1 VSNKLFISYSHLDEK
16 YVEKFIK
23 HISPLKQNGL
33 ISEWYDRKI
42 LGGENF
48 QREINNNIEIADIIC
63 LFISANF
70 LSSDA
75 CMKEKEKAYLL
86 KKTQGTS
93 VIPIILSICGWKDDK
108 DFSKWLA
115 LPTDGNPI
123 DTYNDINKGWIE
135 VYNGLKSILEKRNK
149 EKMSSITMSFQK
161 YLDDAEMLRN
171 AHSQKNTVNI
181 SDIFVFPNLS
191 KINYDDEKEDT
202 ISSENTFLD
211 QFFNLEK
218 ILIAGESQSGK
229 TTLCKKIYL
238 KLRSRNLFPIYIYD
252 KTLRFDGHISKKI
265 EMAFYEQ
272 YENISIS
279 DIEIDKFIII
289 IDGFHF
295 ASMQKK
301 QRILKDIEKYLY
313 HVVVVDD
320 IFALNINDE
329 NLTKKYYRYRLDQF
343 GPILRNELIKK
354 WILLTD
360 DKSSQAYQDND
371 FYKKVEHATELVN
384 IGLGKIINSGVM
396 PSYPLFILSILSNH
410 EAFEKPLDQEIT
422 SQGYCYQA
430 LIYISLRKQ
439 GVKNDEIDTYINF
452 LSVLA
457 YHFFSKNISE
467 ISEEEFADFLCH
479 YKDKYYLPI
488 DVNTLLANLQAHRM
502 VIKTSINNY
511 RFFYPYLYYYFVAK
525 YFSDHLIEKK
535 DEISRIV
542 EKLHKDE
549 NAYITIFISHHTKNY
564 TLLNEIV
571 YNAMVLFEK
580 NKETTLSK
588 TELTFFDTE
597 LDIVAKAALPK
608 QTSPETERQKQLELQ
623 EKQEREIN
631 EKKDV
636 IEEKE
641 DDYSE
646 DLRRSLRTVEVMGII
661 TKNRIG
667 SLEKHMLEEIIT
679 EAINVNLRI
688 LSSFFDIIKEKET
701 QQEMIRYISNQL
713 QDLKDEKNHNI
724 SNEKLER
731 EAKKIFWNLNFGAI
745 LGIIMKTIKSIGSDK
760 LQKIIENVC
769 DKQNTSVHLLIKHG
783 VFMWYGKTIKVDK
796 IIKEMKRKDFSLT
809 ANEILKYL
817 IVYHCMFHNI
827 NSEDKNKLQ
836 SKFNISSKGLLK
848 IEARKEPKSDSPPL
862 HRRNKTNHHFRKK

>member
-1 VSNKLFISYSHLDEK
+1 MGEIMSNKLFVSYSHHDEK
-16 YVEKFIK
+16 YVEIFNK
-23 HISPLKQNGL
+23 HISTLKQNGL

-42 LGGENF
+42 LGGEEF
-48 QREINNNIEIADIIC
+48 QREIDNNIETADIIC
-63 LFISANF
+63 LFISVNF
-70 LSSDA
+70 LSSEA
-75 CMKEKEKAYLL
+75 CMKEKEKAYFL

-93 VIPIILSICGWKDDK
+93 VVPIILSICSWKDDK
-108 DFSKWLA
+108 DISKRLA

-123 DTYNDINKGWIE
+123 DTYSDINKGWID
-135 VYNGLKSILEKRNK
+135 VYNGLKNILEKRNR
-149 EKMSSITMSFQK
+149 EKSASITMIFQK
-161 YLDDAEMLRN
+161 FLDDAEMLRN
-171 AHSQKNTVNI
+171 AHSQKNAVNI

-211 QFFNLEK
+211 EFYNLEK

-229 TTLCKKIYL
+229 TTLCKKLYL
-238 KLRSRNLFPIYIYD
+238 RLRSKKLFPIYIYD
-252 KTLRFDGHISKKI
+252 KTLRFDGHISKRI
-265 EMAFYEQ
+265 EIAFYEQ
-272 YENISIS
+272 YEKISLT
-279 DIEIDKFIII
+279 DIEVDKFIII

-295 ASMQKK
+295 ISTQKK
-301 QRILKDIEKYLY
+301 LRMLRDIEKYKY
-313 HVVVVDD
+313 HIIVVDD

-329 NLTKKYYRYRLDQF
+329 NLTKKYYRYRIDQF

-360 DKSSQAYQDND
+360 DKSSQTYHDND
-371 FYKKVEHATELVN
+371 FYKKIDNATELVN
-384 IGLGKIINSGVM
+384 NGLGKIINSGIM
-396 PSYPLFILSILSNH
+396 PSYPLFILSILSTH
-410 EAFEKPLDQEIT
+410 ETFEKPLDQEIT

-439 GVKNDEIDTYINF
+439 GVKNDEIDIYINF
-452 LSVLA
+452 LSVFA
-457 YHFFSKNISE
+457 YHFFSNNISE
-467 ISEEEFADFLCH
+467 IAEDEFDVFLKN

-488 DVNTLLANLQAHRM
+488 NINTLLANLQAHRM
-502 VIKTSINNY
+502 VIKTSLNNY
-511 RFFYPYLYYYFVAK
+511 KFFYPYLYYYFVAK
-525 YFSDHLIEKK
+525 YLSDHLTEKK
-535 DEISRIV
+535 DEISHIV

-564 TLLNEIV
+564 NLLNEIIL
-571 YNAMVLFEK
+571 NAMMLFEK

-588 TELTFFDTE
+588 TELAFFDTE
-597 LDIVAKAALPK
+597 LDFVAKAALPK
-608 QTSPETERQKQLELQ
+608 QTTPETERRKQLELQ
-623 EKQEREIN
+623 EKQEHENN

-636 IEEKE
+636 TEEKE
-641 DDYSE
+641 DNYSE
-646 DLRRSLRTVEVMGII
+646 DLRRSIRTVEVMGII

-667 SLEKHMLEEIIT
+667 SLEKQKLEEIIN

-688 LSSFFDIIKEKET
+688 LSSFFDIIKDKNE
-701 QQEMIRYISNQL
+701 QQEIIKYISAQL
-713 QDLKDEKNHNI
+713 QIIKDEKNDNI
-724 SNEKLER
+724 SNERLEK

-745 LGIIMKTIKSIGSDK
+745 LGIIMKTIRSIGSDK
-760 LQKIIENVC
+760 LQNIIESVC

-817 IVYHCMFHNI
+817 IVYHCIYHNI

-836 SKFNISSKGLLK
+836 SKFGISSKGLLK
-848 IEARKEPKSDSPPL
+848 IEA
-862 HRRNKTNHHFRKK
+862 KKG